1 MILAH
6 ALHQR
11 FHRINLPGALLIALL
26 QRMPVLQV
34 ATAGEEMV
42 ISSPVGAVLKS
53 VVAAVAALG
62 AVNSLAGATPL
73 VPSSGTVAGIS
84 VAAGT
89 AVSVL
94 YTVSGTPSSPGSW
107 SITGSVP
114 PGLNFS
120 GLTAP
125 GTVNIATLKL
135 TGTPTTAGTY
145 ALTLQAFE
153 SPGGKGNKSPIYSY
167 SIMVTGGAAS
177 TPPSFTTQPTSQT
190 VTVGASVTF
199 TAAATGSPTPTYQ
212 WQKGA
217 ANIAGATS
225 ASYTIASAAAG
236 DAGTYTAIAT
246 NSAGSATSAA
256 ATLTV
261 NPAPPTAT
269 APTITTQPTSQT
281 VTVGASVT
289 FTTAASGSPTP
300 TYQWQKGAATI
311 AGATSASYTIASAA
325 TGDAGTYASIP
336 TTPAGRATS
345 TAATLTVNSAPT
357 TATQPAIPTQPTSQ
371 TVTVGASV
379 TFTAAASGSPTP
391 TYQWQKGAANI
402 AGATSASY
410 TIASAATGDAG
421 TYAVIAANSAG
432 SATSAA
438 ATLTVNPA
446 PDNPIGNTLLQFPV
460 SIARDSAGDLFVA
473 DASSNTIRKITSGG
487 MVTTL
492 AGLSGVAGSRD
503 GVGSGALFSQPGAL
517 TTDNAGNV
525 YIADTGNATIRRI
538 MPDGTVSTLAGS
550 SASRGNQDGVGNGA
564 SFNVPSGIAIDDAGN
579 LYVTDA
585 FNATIR
591 KVTAGGAVS
600 TLAGSAMNRG
610 EADGTGSAAQFNYPN
625 GVAVD
630 SAGILYVADTYNDTI
645 REVTAGGMVTTLAG
659 SAGIVGANDGTGINA
674 LFNQPYDIAVDGAG
688 NVYVADTANAT
699 IRRITPAGAVTT
711 VAGVAGISGFRD
723 GAGPNALFNQPRG
736 LVIDASGNLFVADTG
751 NAAIRE
757 ISGNATV
764 TTLALTAGPPI
775 SSAPVPT
782 PAGSDA
788 SGNTATASHQS
799 GGGALEPWLVGALAL
814 LALTRWVAS
823 KDGSGRSGR
832 RQLPPESSA
841 EIIPV

>member
-199 TAAATGSPTPTYQ
+199 T
-212 WQKGA
+212 
-217 ANIAGATS
+217 
-225 ASYTIASAAAG
+225 
-236 DAGTYTAIAT
+236 
-246 NSAGSATSAA
+246 
-256 ATLTV
+256 
-261 NPAPPTAT
+261 
-269 APTITTQPTSQT
+269 
-281 VTVGASVT
+281 
-289 FTTAASGSPTP
+289 TAASGSPTP

-325 TGDAGTYASIP
+325 TGDAGTYAAIATNS
-336 TTPAGRATS
+336 AGSATS

-357 TATQPAIPTQPTSQ
+357 TATAPAITTQPTSQ

>member
-236 DAGTYTAIAT
+236 DAGTYAAIAT
-246 NSAGSATSAA
+246 NSAGS
-256 ATLTV
+256 
-261 NPAPPTAT
+261 
-269 APTITTQPTSQT
+269 
-281 VTVGASVT
+281 
-289 FTTAASGSPTP
+289 
-300 TYQWQKGAATI
+300 
-311 AGATSASYTIASAA
+311 
-325 TGDAGTYASIP
+325 
-336 TTPAGRATS
+336 ATS

-357 TATQPAIPTQPTSQ
+357 TATAPAITTQPTSQ

>member
-1 MILAH
+1 
-6 ALHQR
+6 
-11 FHRINLPGALLIALL
+11 
-26 QRMPVLQV
+26 
-34 ATAGEEMV
+34 
-42 ISSPVGAVLKS
+42 
-53 VVAAVAALG
+53 
-62 AVNSLAGATPL
+62 
-73 VPSSGTVAGIS
+73 
-84 VAAGT
+84 
-89 AVSVL
+89 
-94 YTVSGTPSSPGSW
+94 
-107 SITGSVP
+107 
-114 PGLNFS
+114 
-120 GLTAP
+120 
-125 GTVNIATLKL
+125 
-135 TGTPTTAGTY
+135 
-145 ALTLQAFE
+145 
-153 SPGGKGNKSPIYSY
+153 
-167 SIMVTGGAAS
+167 
-177 TPPSFTTQPTSQT
+177 

-325 TGDAGTYASIP
+325 TGDAGTYAAIATNS
-336 TTPAGRATS
+336 AGSATS

-357 TATQPAIPTQPTSQ
+357 TATAPAITTQPTSQ

>member
-167 SIMVTGGAAS
+167 SITVTGGAVS
-177 TPPSFTTQPTSQT
+177 TPPSF
-190 VTVGASVTF
+190 A
-199 TAAATGSPTPTYQ
+199 
-212 WQKGA
+212 
-217 ANIAGATS
+217 
-225 ASYTIASAAAG
+225 
-236 DAGTYTAIAT
+236 
-246 NSAGSATSAA
+246 
-256 ATLTV
+256 
-261 NPAPPTAT
+261 
-269 APTITTQPTSQT
+269 
-281 VTVGASVT
+281 
-289 FTTAASGSPTP
+289 
-300 TYQWQKGAATI
+300 
-311 AGATSASYTIASAA
+311 
-325 TGDAGTYASIP
+325 
-336 TTPAGRATS
+336 
-345 TAATLTVNSAPT
+345 
-357 TATQPAIPTQPTSQ
+357 TQPTSQ

-421 TYAVIAANSAG
+421 TYTVIAANSAG

-473 DASSNTIRKITSGG
+473 DASSNTVRKITSGG

-645 REVTAGGMVTTLAG
+645 RKVTAGGMVTTLAG

-688 NVYVADTANAT
+688 NVYVADTASAT

-723 GAGPNALFNQPRG
+723 GACPNALFNQPRG

-764 TTLALTAGPPI
+764 TTLALTAGPPV
-775 SSAPVPT
+775 SPAPVPT